1 MECSRTYALQCA
13 LIVAA
18 MGSSAAS
25 AQMSYEYTTCR
36 AGTVSVLAQADKMI
50 VWTLDHK
57 GVSISDDASN
67 PFNGFTQRCVGTV
80 ANIEGRI
87 AANGWCKSVDPKTG
101 DFTVVDWTGG
111 DKPGHG
117 TWSFRYGTG
126 KWKGATGGGT
136 YEPLGPTKPVEAG
149 TYQNCV
155 RIKGTLK
162 MPG

>member
-1 MECSRTYALQCA
+1 MTHTSMKLLTCAAL
-13 LIVAA
+13 L
-18 MGSSAAS
+18 SSGTAS
-25 AQMSYEYTTCR
+25 AQVSYEHTTCR

-57 GVSISDDASN
+57 GVSIGDNANS
-67 PFNGFTQRCVGTV
+67 PFHGFTQRCVGTV
-80 ANIEGRI
+80 ANIEGRA
-87 AANGWCKSVDPKTG
+87 AANGWCKNVDPNSG
-101 DFTVVDWTGG
+101 EWTVVDWTAG

-117 TWSFRYGTG
+117 TWSIRYGSG

-155 RIKGTLK
+155 RVKGTLK
-162 MPG
+162 MAS